1 MNIEIW
7 IIGRVFI
14 CGIIVAMIWKAG
26 LKKWAPLL
34 KAILGILLIAYV
46 IGGGRFINIRDWWYT
61 TGENKKI
68 GKTVVSPTQMPTP
81 VPEPVGMP
89 ISTSDSDIVQYALQ
103 FVGNPYVW
111 GGSSLTEGCDC
122 SHFVWLVL
130 LDTGYY
136 DGEYVQSTFW
146 AEKGE
151 PVEGGLANAQAGDVI
166 VYDFGSYN
174 CGHVAIYDGNGLIIE
189 AKGSAY
195 GITHDRAPDEP
206 KRPIIGIRRFSKLN

>member
-14 CGIIVAMIWKAG
+14 CGIIVVMLWKAG

-34 KAILGILLIAYV
+34 KAILGILLIAYI
-46 IGGGRFINIRDWWYT
+46 IGGGRFEGIRAWWNKGNII
-61 TGENKKI
+61 EKK
-68 GKTVVSPTQMPTP
+68 VVPISSTPTP
-81 VPEPVGMP
+81 VPKSEKQ
-89 ISTSDSDIVQYALQ
+89 SDSDIVQYALQ

-166 VYDFGSYN
+166 VYDFGSYD